1 MIDKS
6 QELNDL
12 LNRPLDEVPT
22 DMPLINATAE
32 LRLDDIKVSDNKSGD
47 GSNLNCVFGL
57 TTPVQAVSGQM
68 VNPGAYGSK
77 FYHTISLKTTEKY
90 NPAENLARLKQALT
104 GTKAGT
110 FGAPEQ
116 YIGSTCMAI
125 LKVEKSD
132 QFGDRTT
139 ISRFVKKG

>member
-1 MIDKS
+1 MDRT

-12 LNRPLDEVPT
+12 LNKPLDEVPT
-22 DMPLINATAE
+22 DMPLLNCTAE
-32 LRLDDIKVSDNKSGD
+32 IRLDAAKVEANKNGD
-47 GSNLNCVFGL
+47 GSNLNLQFGL
-57 TTPVQAVSGQM
+57 TTPATSITGQ
-68 VNPGAYGSK
+68 VVAPGAYGSR

-104 GTKAGT
+104 GSKVGT

-116 YIGSTCMAI
+116 YIGTTVMAV
-125 LKVEKSD
+125 LKPEKSE